1 MVSDIIKF
9 RETKEFKE
17 TLRRARELIVTDN
30 QSDLIRILLNLGL
43 ERLEE
48 AFKGIESVTHTLK
61 GSETEAIASSIKIY
75 LLVKKKEQLK
85 ELSHNTGHNFY

>member
-17 TLRRARELIVTDN
+17 TMRKARLLIETDN

-48 AFKGIESVTHTLK
+48 AFKGIKSVTHTLK
-61 GSETEAIASSIKIY
+61 GSETNCIASSIKIY
-75 LLVKKKEQLK
+75 LLKEKKLQLK
-85 ELSHNTGHNFY
+85 ELSQKRGHSLV